1 MTPMAGSSKD
11 PDLNYDYTEGAS
23 PCDIN
28 QALDNTRRA
37 RRDSQYSTYYDG
49 DGDVF
54 SGPGQTANP
63 SSVSRMSRSELGR
76 RSSDTWLS
84 RPRRKSI
91 ESGKSHG
98 RRRESRESQ
107 VSRQSTEVENGYHL
121 DEDENNVLLNED
133 STSSTDKRRKKHRSP
148 SPPMR
153 SSVFGGLAHF
163 FGRAEPVES
172 PIVGRRPSTSQRSSI
187 SRHSRRSRRSDAVSE
202 NALDTGDDEEERWGY
217 SSGEE
222 DSEDNSQ
229 HSIEVM
235 LDNASITT
243 SMEYD
248 SEPPSLGET
257 GQNLSL
263 LNLDPVF
270 GGEARIEMD
279 TGFTLLKPPP
289 PGLPS
294 RQTIYVSDE
303 DSTVRFVGYEII
315 NCRVWLWRACCVLT
329 FGILGLLGHW
339 FPQLWLR
346 WAARERA
353 FIESHNGFLV
363 VEVSSSWSKMSIMLT
378 IVSPLIKLSCW
389 SQYGD

>member
-1 MTPMAGSSKD
+1 MFEMTPVEGSSKD
-11 PDLNYDYTEGAS
+11 PDTNYDYTEGAS
-23 PCDIN
+23 SYDIN

-63 SSVSRMSRSELGR
+63 SSVSRMSRFELGR

-84 RPRRKSI
+84 LPRRKSI
-91 ESGKSHG
+91 ESGNSH
-98 RRRESRESQ
+98 RRRRDSRESQ
-107 VSRQSTEVENGYHL
+107 LSRQSMEGENEYNV

-133 STSSTDKRRKKHRSP
+133 STSPMDKRKKRHRSP
-148 SPPMR
+148 SPPIR
-153 SSVFGGLAHF
+153 SSVFGGLAHL
-163 FGRAEPVES
+163 FGRAEPAES
-172 PIVGRRPSTSQRSSI
+172 PVVGRRPSTSQRSSI
-187 SRHSRRSRRSDAVSE
+187 SQHSRRSGRSDAVSE
-202 NALDTGDDEEERWGY
+202 NALGTDDEEEERWGY

-229 HSIEVM
+229 HSMEVI
-235 LDNASITT
+235 LDNTSIT

-248 SEPPSLGET
+248 SEPPSAGET
-257 GQNLSL
+257 GQNLPL

-279 TGFTLLKPPP
+279 TGFTLLEPPP
-289 PGLPS
+289 RGLPS
-294 RQTIYVSDE
+294 RQTIYIPDE

-315 NCRVWLWRACCVLT
+315 TWRIWIWRSCCILT

-339 FPQLWLR
+339 FPHLWLR

-353 FIESHNGFLV
+353 FIESHNGFLL
-363 VEVSSSWSKMSIMLT
+363 VEVSAFWSEY
-378 IVSPLIKLSCW
+378 
-389 SQYGD
+389 Q